1 MKLENAF
8 EVPLPPDEAWAVLRD
23 IERIAPCMPGAA
35 ITEVLGPDEYKGTVA
50 LRLGPVGLSFA
61 GKAAFIEL
69 DDAGRCARVKAQG
82 ADTKGR
88 GGAVA
93 EVTFRVVPAQ
103 AGARVEIE
111 TDLNLSG
118 SIAQYGRGPGI
129 IQATAEQLIGEFA
142 ENLRAQIAQSGGAS
156 GAADAAPA
164 AGDGPGPGDEATA
177 AGRVKAEV
185 KPIAG
190 FALMFRV
197 IRTLLKRLFGGGR

>member
-61 GKAAFIEL
+61 GKAAFTEL
-69 DDAGRCARVKAQG
+69 DDAARCAKVKAQG

-88 GGAVA
+88 GGADAQVA
-93 EVTFRVVPAQ
+93 FRVVPAD

-129 IQATAEQLIGEFA
+129 IQATAEQLICQFA
-142 ENLRAQIAQSGGAS
+142 DNLRAQLAQSAAPPPPDSIQSPDTADGGA
-156 GAADAAPA
+156 AAP
-164 AGDGPGPGDEATA
+164 
-177 AGRVKAEV
+177 EV

-197 IRTLLKRLFGGGR
+197 IWTGIKRLFGGGR

>member
-61 GKAAFIEL
+61 GKAAFTAL
-69 DDAGRCARVKAQG
+69 DDAAKCARVKAQG

-93 EVTFRVVPAQ
+93 EVAFSVVPAE

-129 IQATAEQLIGEFA
+129 IQATAEQLIGQFA
-142 ENLRAQIAQSGGAS
+142 DNLRAQLARS
-156 GAADAAPA
+156 GAAAPIDSMKSPDAAEGGAPA
-164 AGDGPGPGDEATA
+164 P
-177 AGRVKAEV
+177 EV

-190 FALMFRV
+190 FSLMFRV
-197 IRTLLKRLFGGGR
+197 IWTSIKRLFGGGR